1 MIFSVRKPKDFYLLD
16 TKVENIFI
24 NEYMPAAPGSY
35 TKVYLFGL
43 MYAEYGM
50 DIDDKIFAT
59 ALNISEKKVA
69 EAWDYWEKAGAVK
82 REFFTRDGKAGV
94 NISYVRLTELM
105 YGKSVE
111 SADDTEN
118 SEEQSAGVLGNEVI
132 KKMLEGIE
140 SALGRSLSSAELKRI
155 IGWSMDDGIPP
166 ELVTF
171 AFEYCISK
179 GKTSVKYIETVVKNW
194 YRDGLRT
201 VDEVNEYLQ
210 EVDEKFYR
218 YRRVMKALGFTRQP
232 SEAEKKI
239 MDNWFDN
246 MGFSMDKVLEA
257 CSKTTGISSPNFN
270 YVNKV
275 LENWEN
281 RAAETGA
288 DVNDQQVTMSVLNKY
303 FEHLRAKEE
312 READARTQEVYR
324 NIPRVKEIDD
334 EVKKIGA
341 QLSKALLMGE
351 DRGSS
356 VERKKKME
364 SLSEERAVI
373 LTEHNYEPDYTDV
386 KYLCDKCNDTG
397 ITDMGERCTCVPE
410 RMKEAAEWAKSTKTS

>member
-24 NEYMPAAPGSY
+24 NEYMPAAPGSF

-82 REFFTRDGKAGV
+82 REFFTRDGRAGV

-105 YGKSVE
+105 YGKSAE
-111 SADDTEN
+111 SVDDTES
-118 SEEQSAGVLGNEVI
+118 SEEQGAGVLGNEVI

-257 CSKTTGISSPNFN
+257 CGKTTGISSPNFN

-312 READARTQEVYR
+312 READARTEEVYR

>member
-24 NEYMPAAPGSY
+24 NEYMPAAPGSF

-50 DIDDKIFAT
+50 DIDDRIFAT
-59 ALNISEKKVA
+59 ALNMSEKKVA
-69 EAWDYWEKAGAVK
+69 EAWEYWEKAGAIK
-82 REFFTRDGKAGV
+82 REFFTRDGTAGV

-105 YGKSVE
+105 YGKS
-111 SADDTEN
+111 TETAEPAA
-118 SEEQSAGVLGNEVI
+118 EEQSAGVLGNEVI
-132 KKMLEGIE
+132 KKMLEAIE
-140 SALGRSLSSAELKRI
+140 SSLGRSLSSAELKRI

-166 ELVTF
+166 ELITF
-171 AFEYCISK
+171 AFDYCIGK

-239 MDNWFDN
+239 MDSWFDE

-257 CSKTTGISSPNFN
+257 CGKTTGISSPNFN

-288 DVNDQQVTMSVLNKY
+288 DVNDQQVSMSVLNKY
-303 FEHLRAKEE
+303 FEHLRAKEQ
-312 READARTQEVYR
+312 READQRTDEVYR
-324 NIPRVKEIDD
+324 NIPRVREIDD
-334 EVKKIGA
+334 EVQKIGA

-351 DRGSS
+351 DRGAS
-356 VERKKKME
+356 VERKKRME
-364 SLSEERAVI
+364 SLAEERAVI

-410 RMKEAAEWAKSTKTS
+410 RMKEAAEWAKSMKTS